1 MFGFTLLL
9 LGLLMVGCRKQ
20 AHVSIMKFGPAPGA
34 PHLEYRATVRA
45 LPDFHEEKTYSLL
58 RLPAIEGRSIEIVCD
73 PSFSP
78 WLTGLPREREL
89 TFTVWQTKR
98 VSWHTDDGKEEFSWE
113 SEIETIKDGPT
124 LIYDAAI
131 CPLHKVRMKRCE
143 IDISHGLPMKE
154 FIDAYKG
161 FSGGPGFELA
171 GCVSMAGEPTTK
183 FGYKCERCVAAYEC
197 WSADWKA
204 ERTKAAS
211 AAQNHRP
218 E

>member
-1 MFGFTLLL
+1 
-9 LGLLMVGCRKQ
+9 MVGCRKQ

-98 VSWHTDDGKEEFSWE
+98 VSWHTDDGKKARDLFICSADEHFDLY
-113 SEIETIKDGPT
+113 IITKDGFPPKFET
-124 LIYDAAI
+124 STDELRI
-131 CPLHKVRMKRCE
+131 VTEGEWFE
-143 IDISHGLPMKE
+143 I
-154 FIDAYKG
+154 
-161 FSGGPGFELA
+161 
-171 GCVSMAGEPTTK
+171 
-183 FGYKCERCVAAYEC
+183 
-197 WSADWKA
+197 ADDPDTDEKKSSTRKA
-204 ERTKAAS
+204 
-211 AAQNHRP
+211 
-218 E
+218 